1 MERST
6 KHRGPCYLSRTL
18 FHWCPALL
26 LVASILG
33 CGGVVGSSPP
43 QLPPSTITVAV
54 TPSAASVLLG
64 EPQRFTA
71 TVGDAANTAVI
82 WNVDGIP
89 GGNST
94 VGTIDAGGA
103 YTAPADLPPLVSVS
117 VQATSAADNS
127 KSSTARV
134 TITSD
139 ISVSVSP
146 VAMQVELGAL
156 RPFTATVNSAGNP
169 NRGVIWLISGSGC
182 PGALCGT
189 VDSSGTYTAPQVA
202 VAPPNI
208 TLTAISVADP
218 AKSGSGAITVT
229 STFSLAVA
237 GPAFVSAG
245 SSANYTAALT
255 PAANSNPSR
264 AISWNV
270 AGTGCAGAACGTIS
284 SSGVYTAPSVP
295 PSPATVQ
302 IIVTPQAD
310 PSKAASVTVS
320 VLPEIG
326 ISISPPAAAVPLGAA
341 QALQATVTGAP
352 NASVT
357 WDVNGV
363 VGGNSTVGLIL
374 NSTTAPENTTYTAP
388 LILPGGGSVT
398 VHATTDT
405 NPAVSASATIT
416 FTTAINVALTP
427 ASATL
432 AVSQRQT
439 FAVQVN
445 NTPNQNVAWQVNG
458 IPGGNT
464 ATGEICATAS
474 SPCQQISAGNG
485 GSVDFVAPAGLP
497 SPNPVTITAASQV
510 SGAASAA
517 ASVTIL
523 PHIGVS
529 VQPASAS
536 IGVTGKLQFT
546 ASVVGAGN
554 PQVAWTVTGAGCSQ
568 PGLCGSIDS
577 TGLFTAP
584 PSLPS
589 PASIDIVATSSVD
602 TSQSGSA
609 IVTIT
614 ITPDIFA
621 ISPTSA
627 YAGSPGGFTLQ
638 ASGSNFFPS
647 NPGPGSTILAAGT
660 PLTTSCASS
669 AQCTTTLAA
678 SDLQLAGNLAIQL
691 RNPDGTLSNVLT
703 FVALSPGSGATT
715 IALTPSAPISAGN
728 DIVVVELSTNGG
740 SSGGGSASLNI
751 AAIGAYSVATSSC
764 VLAGSPVLVQRP
776 TTGTGTSDLCVF
788 SGSGL
793 DPSFAYTISGPPTP
807 DITVSA
813 TSALSLGIVHV
824 TLQVPA
830 SAAPGPRTLFV
841 ENPEGDK
848 AAGTGAIEVR

>member
-6 KHRGPCYLSRTL
+6 KHRGPCCLSRTL

-33 CGGVVGSSPP
+33 CGGVVGSNPP

-54 TPSAASVLLG
+54 APSAASVLLG
-64 EPQRFTA
+64 EPQPFSA
-71 TVGDAANTAVI
+71 TVSNAANTAVI
-82 WNVDGIP
+82 WSVDGIP

-94 VGTIDAGGA
+94 VGTIDAGGV
-103 YTAPADLPPLVSVS
+103 YTAPANLPSPVLVSV
-117 VQATSAADNS
+117 QGASAADNS
-127 KSSTARV
+127 KSSTAHV

-146 VAMQVELGAL
+146 LAMQVELGAL
-156 RPFTATVNSAGNP
+156 RPFTASVNSAGNP
-169 NRGVIWLISGSGC
+169 DRGVIWLISGSGC
-182 PGALCGT
+182 SGAMCGT

-208 TLTAISVADP
+208 SLTAISVADP
-218 AKSGSGAITVT
+218 AKSGIGAITVT
-229 STFSLAVA
+229 SAFSLAVT
-237 GPAFVSAG
+237 GPTFVSAG
-245 SSANYTAALT
+245 GSANYTATLT

-264 AISWNV
+264 AISWSV
-270 AGTGCAGAACGTIS
+270 AGTGCTAAACGAIS

-295 PSPATVQ
+295 PSPASVQ
-302 IIVTPQAD
+302 IIATPQAD
-310 PSKAASVTVS
+310 PSKSASVTVS
-320 VLPEIG
+320 ILPVIG
-326 ISISPPAAAVPLGAA
+326 ISISPPTAAVPLGAA
-341 QALQATVTGAP
+341 QALRATVTGAP
-352 NASVT
+352 SVGVT

-374 NSTTAPENTTYTAP
+374 NSPSSPGNTTYTAP
-388 LILPGGGSVT
+388 LTLPAGGSVT

-405 NPAVSASATIT
+405 NPAVSASATIS
-416 FTTAINVALTP
+416 FTAAINVGLTP

-432 AVSQRQT
+432 AVNQRQT

-458 IPGGNT
+458 IPAGNS

-474 SPCQQISAGNG
+474 NPCQQVSAGNG
-485 GSVDFVAPAGLP
+485 GGADYIAPAGLP
-497 SPNPVTITAASQV
+497 SPNPVTITATSQAA
-510 SGAASAA
+510 GAASAT

-523 PHIGVS
+523 AHIGVS

-554 PQVAWTVTGAGCSQ
+554 PQVTWTIAGAGCGQ

-577 TGLFTAP
+577 TGLFMAP

-589 PASIDIVATSSVD
+589 PDSIDIIATSSVD

-609 IVTIT
+609 IVTVT

-627 YAGSPGGFTLQ
+627 YAGSAGGFTLQ
-638 ASGSNFFPS
+638 ATGSNFFSS
-647 NPGPGSTILAAGT
+647 NPGPGSTILVAGT
-660 PLTTSCASS
+660 PRTTSCASS

-678 SDLQLAGNLAIQL
+678 SDLQLAGNLPIQL
-691 RNPDGTLSNVLT
+691 QNPDGTLSNVLT
-703 FVALSPGSGATT
+703 FVALSSGSGAAT

-728 DIVVVELSTNGG
+728 DIVVVELSSNGG
-740 SSGGGSASLNI
+740 SDGGGSASLNV
-751 AAIGAYSVATSSC
+751 AAIGAYSVSTSSC
-764 VLAGSPVLVQRP
+764 VLAGSPVIVQRP
-776 TTGTGTSDLCVF
+776 STGTGTADLCVF

-824 TLQVPA
+824 TLQIPA
-830 SAAPGPRTLFV
+830 SAAPGPRSLFV
-841 ENPEGDK
+841 ENLEGDK